1 MQYSMGARNYGKAG
15 ITPRSLT
22 GVGFLA
28 PLRRKEETIRS
39 TQKKQVCI
47 KTVCF

>member
-28 PLRRKEETIRS
+28 PLRRKEETIGYTFNRR
-39 TQKKQVCI
+39 VYI
-47 KTVCF
+47 